1 MSCGWAFA
9 GSYIFLGDYYI
20 FSPSAGTWTSIDQQG
35 YSVSA
40 RGFLS
45 FTSTP
50 SCAIYMFGGLNL
62 GVNTPFIILCVSVC
76 FEDRRQNLRGDRW
89 TFRTCK
95 LCSKRTCTNRKSE
108 FALIYPSVRR
118 NSGFVVVL
126 SQSQHNGCPEVQSF
140 LIQDSMAFFRR
151 LKWFLRILSKFLA
164 GWTGCLDQL
173 WYAILYFARKVYYTL
188 NFFSPKN

>member
-1 MSCGWAFA
+1 M
-9 GSYIFLGDYYI
+9 
-20 FSPSAGTWTSIDQQG
+20 
-35 YSVSA
+35 SA

-108 FALIYPSVRR
+108 FALIYPSVGR

-126 SQSQHNGCPEVQSF
+126 SQSQHNGCPDVQSF
-140 LIQDSMAFFRR
+140 LIQIPWLFSGNSNDFFESYLLPSSLGGPAAVWTNCGMRFCTLLAKCTTHSTFFPEKNQYLMLFFRF
-151 LKWFLRILSKFLA
+151 WRIFS
-164 GWTGCLDQL
+164 
-173 WYAILYFARKVYYTL
+173 AIDNR
-188 NFFSPKN
+188 